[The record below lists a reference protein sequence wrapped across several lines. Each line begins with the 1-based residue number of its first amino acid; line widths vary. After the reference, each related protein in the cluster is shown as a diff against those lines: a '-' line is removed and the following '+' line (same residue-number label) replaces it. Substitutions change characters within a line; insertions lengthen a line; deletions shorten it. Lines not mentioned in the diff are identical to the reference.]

1 MDEQTQRISTLQNRL
16 EEQRQRAEQLHRA
29 GTSDLNTRVHE
40 LQGEVQNLGE
50 QLAARDKQMA
60 TMRLQLQRSQEEI
73 MRLEAEVTVR
83 TQPDRSLVY
92 KLEAEVQQKAAEI
105 GKLKDKIRT
114 EMINRLALPDLMET
128 MLADKND
135 EIDHLRD
142 QLEAKEKELQ
152 VAQQDGSQIS
162 SPAAGAVDG
171 KQEGSGGKL
180 SGRTLSDIG
189 SITEFPEP
197 DVERRAAMRSLN
209 APLQMSDG
217 AGVFLHQ
224 TMVST
229 YKGFSPYK
237 CDQVVAKTP
246 SYTFF
251 VIGNLQGGGGQ
262 PNAQAHR

>member
-40 LQGEVQNLGE
+40 LQGEVQNLSE
-50 QLAARDKQMA
+50 QLSARDKQMA
-60 TMRLQLQRSQEEI
+60 TLRQQLQRSKEEI

-83 TQPDRSLVY
+83 TQPDRSLVD
-92 KLEAEVQQKAAEI
+92 KLQAEVQQRGAEI
-105 GKLKDKIRT
+105 AKLKDKIRT
-114 EMINRLALPDLMET
+114 EMINRLAVPDLMET

-152 VAQQDGSQIS
+152 AAHQDGSLIS
-162 SPAAGAVDG
+162 SPAGAAG

-180 SGRTLSDIG
+180 SARTLSDIG

-197 DVERRAAMRSLN
+197 DVDRRAAMRSIN

-229 YKGFSPYK
+229 GHF
-237 CDQVVAKTP
+237 
-246 SYTFF
+246 
-251 VIGNLQGGGGQ
+251 
-262 PNAQAHR
+262 